1 MFYYFVLSLPAEL
14 FSDKSIIAKALQK
27 VGLVASATK
36 IRGYLNVLEI
46 LTKILLDF
54 YSTK

>member
-27 VGLVASATK
+27 VGLVAKFEATLMCWK
-36 IRGYLNVLEI
+36 YLR
-46 LTKILLDF
+46 K
-54 YSTK
+54 Y